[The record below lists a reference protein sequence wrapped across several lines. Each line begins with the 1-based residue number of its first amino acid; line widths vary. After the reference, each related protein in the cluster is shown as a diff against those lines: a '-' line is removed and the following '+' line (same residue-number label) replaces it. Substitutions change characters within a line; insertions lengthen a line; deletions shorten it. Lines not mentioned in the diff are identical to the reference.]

1 MSNNS
6 YKNDNENRPD
16 LPAEL
21 PPEEDTSQQLEEQQK
36 QNISLKNIA
45 ESGSVKTKNGNI
57 TIQTLTIAGQ
67 VEGHY
72 ALSAQTK
79 STKYEHILPQLVEVE
94 ENDETDALLILV
106 NTVGGDVEAG
116 LAIAEMIAGMTKPTV
131 SLVLGGGH
139 SIGVPLAVSAKT
151 SFIVP
156 SATMTIHP
164 VRMNG
169 LVIGVPQAFTHFTRM
184 QERITDFITRNSKVD
199 EKVLKKLMLETDEL
213 VADIGTVIDGRYAV
227 EIGLIDR
234 VGTLSDALC
243 ELKNAVKNK
252 NCFDDTQHT
261 DKNSR

>member
-1 MSNNS
+1 MSD
-6 YKNDNENRPD
+6 KTRNDKVFQPS
-16 LPAEL
+16 EL
-21 PPEEDTSQQLEEQQK
+21 PPESDTSEQLEEQQK
-36 QNISLKNIA
+36 ENVTLKNIA
-45 ESGSVKTKNGNI
+45 ENGSVKTSSDSI

-79 STKYEHILPQLVEVE
+79 STKYEHILPQLVEIE
-94 ENDETDALLILV
+94 ENDDTDALLILV

-116 LAIAEMIAGMTKPTV
+116 LAIAEMISGMSKPTV

-169 LVIGVPQAFTHFTRM
+169 LVIGVPQAFTYFSRM
-184 QERITDFITRNSKVD
+184 QNRIIDFITRNSNVE

-213 VADIGTVIDGRYAV
+213 VADIGTVIDGNHAV
-227 EIGLIDR
+227 EIGLIDK
-234 VGTLSDALC
+234 VGNLSDAIAT
-243 ELKNAVKNK
+243 LKQAVKEK
-252 NCFDDTQHT
+252 RQ
-261 DKNSR
+261 